1 MSCLDKCLTGKN
13 EFLKQK
19 KDPQIIGV
27 LKHIFSTTDL
37 NELIPDELQRRKSNA
52 SILSKVSKNSE
63 KLKPENTINSLLGF
77 QKFYS
82 KFMEAYGREG
92 VIDEEDIST
101 NFDEKVVM
109 GKSNYFSPIQQASK
123 IKLKSKSPAKSMMQ
137 FENEPMAKSPD
148 LIPKSEVFDPL
159 GTQRSNVFLLY

>member
-13 EFLKQK
+13 EFLQQK
-19 KDPQIIGV
+19 KDPQIVGV

-37 NELIPDELQRRKSNA
+37 NELIPDDFQRRKSSA
-52 SILSKVSKNSE
+52 SIISKASKKSE
-63 KLKPENTINSLLGF
+63 RIKPEDTVNSLLGF

-82 KFMEAYGREG
+82 KFMDVYGREG

-123 IKLKSKSPAKSMMQ
+123 IKLKSKSPAKSMMK

-148 LIPKSEVFDPL
+148 MIPKSEVFDPL
-159 GTQRSNVFLLY
+159 GTQRSEVIL